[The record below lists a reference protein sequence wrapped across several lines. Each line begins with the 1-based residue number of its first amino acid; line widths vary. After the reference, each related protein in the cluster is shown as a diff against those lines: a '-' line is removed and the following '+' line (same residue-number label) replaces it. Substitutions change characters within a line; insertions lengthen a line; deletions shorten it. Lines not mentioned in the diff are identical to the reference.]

1 MSDIKKLLTGEISTF
16 IKNTDPDTWKDP
28 LVGFADIYSPYIR
41 NLRDYT
47 VSEHQMP
54 EDVMPDATV
63 LLVYFLPFRD
73 ELVKSNRGSGLA
85 SAEWARI
92 YEETN
97 SMFPELN
104 DHLTEVIRSLG
115 YNAAQSPEASAF
127 YRDEII
133 SHWSFRHFAYA
144 AGLGTFG
151 LNNMLITENGCAG
164 RINGLVTDLDVT
176 AGKPQTEEACLYK
189 RSSKCGLCMKVC
201 PAGALTP
208 EIYDRRKCYAQC
220 LKNAA
225 IHTSFGSSYGG
236 DGSTDVGSEVCGK
249 CIAGMP
255 CALRRP

>member
-41 NLRDYT
+41 NLREYT

-63 LLVYFLPFRD
+63 MLVYFLPFRD
-73 ELVKSNRGSGLA
+73 ELVKSNHGSGLA

-97 SMFPELN
+97 SMFPKLN

-115 YNAAQSPEASAF
+115 YDAAQSPEASAF
-127 YRDEII
+127 YRDELI

-144 AGLGTFG
+144 AELGTFG

-164 RINGLVTDLDVT
+164 RINGLVTNLDVT

-189 RSSKCGLCMKVC
+189 RSGKCGLCMKVC
-201 PAGALTP
+201 PVRALTP
-208 EIYDRRKCYAQC
+208 ESYDRRKCYAQC

>member
-1 MSDIKKLLTGEISTF
+1 
-16 IKNTDPDTWKDP
+16 
-28 LVGFADIYSPYIR
+28 
-41 NLRDYT
+41 
-47 VSEHQMP
+47 
-54 EDVMPDATV
+54 
-63 LLVYFLPFRD
+63 
-73 ELVKSNRGSGLA
+73 
-85 SAEWARI
+85 
-92 YEETN
+92 
-97 SMFPELN
+97 MFPKLN

-115 YNAAQSPEASAF
+115 YDAAQSPEASTF

-189 RSSKCGLCMKVC
+189 RSGKCGLCMKVC

-208 EIYDRRKCYAQC
+208 EIYDRRKCYAVV
-220 LKNAA
+220 
-225 IHTSFGSSYGG
+225 HTSFGSSYGG
-236 DGSTDVGSEVCGK
+236 DDSMDVGSEVCGK